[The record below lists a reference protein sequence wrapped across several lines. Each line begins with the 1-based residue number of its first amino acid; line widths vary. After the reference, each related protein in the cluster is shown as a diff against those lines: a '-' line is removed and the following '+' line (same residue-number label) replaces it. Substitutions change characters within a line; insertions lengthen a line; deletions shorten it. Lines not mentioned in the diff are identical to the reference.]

1 MGGADIEKPL
11 LEHNQLNPVFPNCPG
26 CKNAYLQSPDA
37 GVPYKQFITVFL
49 LVLCSSLPIS
59 SLYPFLYFMVQD
71 FHITKSDKDL
81 GFYVGAIGA
90 AFMVGRAMT
99 AVLWGIAADKYGR
112 KPVMLIGVISVI
124 VFHTLFG
131 FSQNFWMAVLTRFLL
146 GLFNGL
152 HGPAKAYVSEV
163 SNANHQALGVSII
176 GTSWGLGLILGPA
189 LGGYLSQPALKYPD
203 IFTEGSLFARFPY
216 LLPSLCN
223 TVFAIGVLFISFQ
236 LPETLHKHGIDEQKE
251 YATEQPSQVWPTYH
265 KSIAG
270 SSGSLLSDGIDSPPL
285 FSPIGSFREY
295 SRSNSRSNGRSS
307 IDVQGVRGIIVGR
320 SKSGRSSVEEEDGD
334 ISSTINTNNMH
345 PNQLSKFNDSLIDR
359 GNKML
364 WRQNSNIAPPP
375 SIEQSQQIPPPNVST
390 TDPEMT
396 DKLSPLP
403 NDLIE
408 AQQDQKKPLLSRKP
422 FIGGLVLYC
431 IWSLHDMA
439 YVEVFSLW
447 CVSPKSNG
455 GLGFTTADV
464 GEILGLSGFVVLIFQ
479 LLIFPY
485 LSNFLGPIMVF
496 SVPMVVAYPAIATLS
511 GMALWVIVAIVSC
524 LKNVFTTMI
533 FTASMIL
540 LNNSVPQD
548 QRGAANGLS
557 VSLASVFKAIGPAG
571 GGALFAWGQKRPDTS
586 ILPGN
591 YLVFA
596 VLGFIGFLS
605 CITTFEPFLPRSTND
620 PFSEEADE

>member
-11 LEHNQLNPVFPNCPG
+11 LEHNHLNPVFPNCPG

-37 GVPYKQFITVFL
+37 GIPYKQFITVFL

-81 GFYVGAIGA
+81 GFYVGAIGS
-90 AFMVGRAMT
+90 AFMVGRATT

-112 KPVMLIGVISVI
+112 KPVMLIGLISVI

-131 FSQNFWMAVLTRFLL
+131 FSQNFWMAVLTRLLL

-152 HGPAKAYVSEV
+152 HGPAKAYVSEI

-189 LGGYLSQPALKYPD
+189 LGGYLSQPALKYPN

-223 TVFAIGVLFISFQ
+223 TVFAIGVLFITFQ
-236 LPETLHKHGIDEQKE
+236 LPETLHKH
-251 YATEQPSQVWPTYH
+251 
-265 KSIAG
+265 
-270 SSGSLLSDGIDSPPL
+270 
-285 FSPIGSFREY
+285 
-295 SRSNSRSNGRSS
+295 
-307 IDVQGVRGIIVGR
+307 
-320 SKSGRSSVEEEDGD
+320 
-334 ISSTINTNNMH
+334 
-345 PNQLSKFNDSLIDR
+345 
-359 GNKML
+359 
-364 WRQNSNIAPPP
+364 
-375 SIEQSQQIPPPNVST
+375 
-390 TDPEMT
+390 EMR
-396 DKLSPLP
+396 DKLSPLS

-408 AQQDQKKPLLSRKP
+408 VQQDQKKPLLSRKP
-422 FIGGLVLYC
+422 FIGGLLLYC

-439 YVEVFSLW
+439 YIEVFSLW
-447 CVSPKSNG
+447 CVSPKSTG

-485 LSNFLGPIMVF
+485 LSNFLGPILATRIPIVF
-496 SVPMVVAYPAIATLS
+496 SVPLVVAYPAIATLS
-511 GMALWVIVAIVSC
+511 GLVLWVMVAIVSC
-524 LKNVFTTMI
+524 LKNVLTTMI

-557 VSLASVFKAIGPAG
+557 VSLGSVFKAIGPAG
-571 GGALFAWGQKRPDTS
+571 GGALFAWSQKRPDAF

-591 YLVFA
+591 YLVFT
-596 VLGFIGFLS
+596 VLAFIGFLS
-605 CITTFEPFLPRSTND
+605 CITTFEPFLPHSVND
-620 PFSEEADE
+620 PFSEEDDE

>member
-1 MGGADIEKPL
+1 MKRPQSRIFFVAEI
-11 LEHNQLNPVFPNCPG
+11 VFPNCPG

-71 FHITKSDKDL
+71 FHIAKSDKDL

-152 HGPAKAYVSEV
+152 HGPGKAYVSEV

-189 LGGYLSQPALKYPD
+189 LGGYLSQPALKYPN

-251 YATEQPSQVWPTYH
+251 YATEQPSQ
-265 KSIAG
+265 
-270 SSGSLLSDGIDSPPL
+270 
-285 FSPIGSFREY
+285 
-295 SRSNSRSNGRSS
+295 
-307 IDVQGVRGIIVGR
+307 
-320 SKSGRSSVEEEDGD
+320 
-334 ISSTINTNNMH
+334 
-345 PNQLSKFNDSLIDR
+345 
-359 GNKML
+359 
-364 WRQNSNIAPPP
+364 
-375 SIEQSQQIPPPNVST
+375 
-390 TDPEMT
+390 
-396 DKLSPLP
+396 
-403 NDLIE
+403 
-408 AQQDQKKPLLSRKP
+408 QDQKKPLLRRKP

-439 YVEVFSLW
+439 YIEVFSLW
-447 CVSPKSNG
+447 CVSPKSTG

-464 GEILGLSGFVVLIFQ
+464 GQILGLSGFVVLIFQ

-485 LSNFLGPIMVF
+485 LSNFLGPIMATRIPIVF

-524 LKNVFTTMI
+524 LKNVFTTMV

-591 YLVFA
+591 HLVFA
-596 VLGFIGFLS
+596 VLAFIGFLS
-605 CITTFEPFLPRSTND
+605 CITTFEPFLPRSVND
-620 PFSEEADE
+620 PFSDEADE

>member
-203 IFTEGSLFARFPY
+203 IFTKGSLFARFPY

-236 LPETLHKHGIDEQKE
+236 LPETLHKH
-251 YATEQPSQVWPTYH
+251 
-265 KSIAG
+265 
-270 SSGSLLSDGIDSPPL
+270 
-285 FSPIGSFREY
+285 
-295 SRSNSRSNGRSS
+295 
-307 IDVQGVRGIIVGR
+307 
-320 SKSGRSSVEEEDGD
+320 
-334 ISSTINTNNMH
+334 
-345 PNQLSKFNDSLIDR
+345 
-359 GNKML
+359 
-364 WRQNSNIAPPP
+364 
-375 SIEQSQQIPPPNVST
+375 EQSQQMPPPNVST

-464 GEILGLSGFVVLIFQ
+464 GQILGLSGFVVLIFQ

-485 LSNFLGPIMVF
+485 LSNFLGPIMATRIPIVF

-596 VLGFIGFLS
+596 VLAFIGFLS